1 MKPIKLIEVK
11 NFVEEHIT
19 EFHDARLQSLEK
31 TSLKEL
37 LKRKNPYLYRAK
49 NLVTAGELVSSILD
63 AKLSSSE
70 EELFGEFLEH
80 LAIFVAQKTRNAAKS
95 SAPGID
101 FEYQDGRTRYLVS
114 VKSGLNWGNSSQW
127 NALEDSF
134 KTAMKRIKQNRGVSD
149 VQCILGVSYGNQ
161 KTMVKKGFIVQICG
175 QNFWYM
181 VSGSKDFYIQIVEPL
196 GHRAKELN
204 DSFKQRK
211 ARLVNKFTGE
221 FISDFCDRDGTILWN
236 KVIEFNSGN
245 LRL

>member
-1 MKPIKLIEVK
+1 M
-11 NFVEEHIT
+11 
-19 EFHDARLQSLEK
+19 EK

-49 NLVTAGELVSSILD
+49 NLVTAGELVSSVLD

-70 EELFGEFLEH
+70 EEIFGEFLEH
-80 LAIFVAQKTRNAAKS
+80 LAIFVAQKTRNAVKS

-101 FEYQDGRTRYLVS
+101 FEYQEGSARYLVS

-127 NALEDSF
+127 KALEDNF
-134 KTAMKRIKQNRGVSD
+134 KTAMKRIKQNKGVTD
-149 VQCILGVSYGNQ
+149 VQCVLGVSYGKQ
-161 KTMVKKGFIVQICG
+161 KTKVMKGFITQVCG
-175 QNFWYM
+175 QSFWYM
-181 VSGSKDFYIQIVEPL
+181 VSGSEDFYIQIVEPL

-211 ARLVNKFTGE
+211 GQLINKFTGE
-221 FISDFCDRDGTILWN
+221 FISEFCDKRGAIMWD

-245 LRL
+245 LPT